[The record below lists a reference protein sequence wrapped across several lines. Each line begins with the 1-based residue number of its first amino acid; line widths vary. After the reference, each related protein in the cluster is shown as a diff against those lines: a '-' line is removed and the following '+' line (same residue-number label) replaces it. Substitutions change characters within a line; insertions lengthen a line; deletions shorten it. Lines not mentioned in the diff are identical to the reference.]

1 MATRRPKRVRRTAL
15 EARELILDAAEKQLV
30 AHGPDSLRLVQ
41 LAKEV
46 GISHPAIL
54 HHFGSRDG
62 LVHAVVERTGKRI
75 EQTVME
81 SLRGSL
87 AEGDAVELFQ
97 HLFRVLAD
105 QGHARMLVWLH
116 LQGQAGS
123 DDPIGYGARIREI
136 ADIVH
141 GMRRARG
148 VHADLEDTRFT
159 VLLAAVALFGNA
171 IAGPKLRKSA
181 QLGDEARA
189 NKRFLAWLAK
199 LLRNHLEQSA

>member
-1 MATRRPKRVRRTAL
+1 MATRRPKRVRRSAD

-62 LVHAVVERTGKRI
+62 LVHAVVERTGKRL
-75 EQTVME
+75 EQTVMD
-81 SLRGSL
+81 SLRGGNE
-87 AEGDAVELFQ
+87 EGDAVELFQ

-105 QGHARMLVWLH
+105 EGHARMLVWLH
-116 LQGQAGS
+116 LAGETNGA
-123 DDPIGYGARIREI
+123 DPIGYGARIREI

-148 VHADLEDTRFT
+148 VHADIEDTRFT

-199 LLRNHLEQSA
+199 LLRSHLEQST